1 MHPIRIDNFILQ
13 VHRTAKTP
21 VFNHIGTAKYRSGFG
36 KKTAMCVYIKLLKK
50 YTIIVKTY
58 IGDINWSIL
67 ITKTSLN

>member
-21 VFNHIGTAKYRSGFG
+21 DFNHVGTAKYRSGFV

-58 IGDINWSIL
+58 IGDINWSI
-67 ITKTSLN
+67 TYYKN